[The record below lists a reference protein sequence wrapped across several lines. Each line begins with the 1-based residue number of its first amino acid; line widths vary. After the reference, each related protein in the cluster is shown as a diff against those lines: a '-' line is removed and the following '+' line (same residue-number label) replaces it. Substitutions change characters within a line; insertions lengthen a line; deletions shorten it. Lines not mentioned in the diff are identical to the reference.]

1 MQVAY
6 NDIAIT
12 PRAVNI
18 RHLIQKLKGV
28 TQTTASVFVS

>member
-6 NDIAIT
+6 SDIAIL

-28 TQTTASVFVS
+28 THTTASVFIS